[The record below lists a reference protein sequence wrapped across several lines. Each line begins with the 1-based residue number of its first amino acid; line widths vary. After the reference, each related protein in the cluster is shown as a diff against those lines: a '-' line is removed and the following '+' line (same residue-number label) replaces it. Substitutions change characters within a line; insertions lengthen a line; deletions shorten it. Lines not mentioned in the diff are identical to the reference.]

1 VRASVLC
8 GNSRSG
14 QCGRAL
20 ETRARGLDAVA
31 ADFYPFDMSFLAR
44 AATRVINEVKGVNRL
59 LPGRPPLSSRVA
71 LFADEVDQGA

>member
-1 VRASVLC
+1 
-8 GNSRSG
+8 
-14 QCGRAL
+14 
-20 ETRARGLDAVA
+20 VA